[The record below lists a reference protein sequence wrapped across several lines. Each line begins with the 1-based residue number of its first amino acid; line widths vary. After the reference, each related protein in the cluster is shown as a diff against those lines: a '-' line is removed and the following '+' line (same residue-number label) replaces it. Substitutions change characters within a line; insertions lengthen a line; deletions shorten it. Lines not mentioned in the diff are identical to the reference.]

1 MSGPWGRK
9 TLKEKGLND
18 QGMPGDVAEPVVLKP
33 KHCRCNRYPVIIVR
47 RTDSNTGNPS
57 SEFTLGKTWTLD
69 SGSGVTIFVQLGLSS
84 IIYIMGFVN

>member
-18 QGMPGDVAEPVVLKP
+18 QGMPGDVAEPVILKP

-47 RTDSNTGNPS
+47 RTVA
-57 SEFTLGKTWTLD
+57 TLAILVLNSHWENH
-69 SGSGVTIFVQLGLSS
+69 GLW
-84 IIYIMGFVN
+84 IPAQV